1 MFIVIKITKQK
12 KKIQKI
18 APFYTINKLILPK
31 NKQKTHKKKNKLK
44 TNKKKHI
51 KLPSI
56 ANKIIKR
63 DNLTNKIL

>member
-31 NKQKTHKKKNKLK
+31 K
-44 TNKKKHI
+44 
-51 KLPSI
+51 
-56 ANKIIKR
+56 
-63 DNLTNKIL
+63 